1 MEKDMTTESLLD
13 FFIKT
18 AKVNNIHG
26 KVDKEYIKKACYDNQ
41 LSIEELIGT
50 MCCVLL
56 QYNQEISAERDKT
69 EVYKQRMLA
78 VEKTLEQLENSQH
91 LSSYR
96 VKNLNQQNGIPR
108 AKKFN
113 EHKFKMC
120 IEMGASKEEIMSSLN
135 ISESTYYRLLRAYR
149 VRANQ

>member
-1 MEKDMTTESLLD
+1 
-13 FFIKT
+13 
-18 AKVNNIHG
+18 
-26 KVDKEYIKKACYDNQ
+26 
-41 LSIEELIGT
+41 
-50 MCCVLL
+50 
-56 QYNQEISAERDKT
+56 
-69 EVYKQRMLA
+69 MLA

-113 EHKFKMC
+113 ENKFKMC

-135 ISESTYYRLLRAYR
+135 ISESSYYRLLRAYK
-149 VRANQ
+149 VRQNQK